1 MDCIG
6 DLIPQTMESERA
18 LQTAARCF
26 LSLLRDVQTAAAGR
40 SRPTHSSTSRLATS
54 GQLNLE
60 IELLDPTSR
69 QAHGDQSDS
78 ESRPL
83 LPVEAPS
90 PAAGKRPHTLASMLR

>member
-1 MDCIG
+1 VDCIG

-40 SRPTHSSTSRLATS
+40 SRPTHSSTSRL
-54 GQLNLE
+54 E